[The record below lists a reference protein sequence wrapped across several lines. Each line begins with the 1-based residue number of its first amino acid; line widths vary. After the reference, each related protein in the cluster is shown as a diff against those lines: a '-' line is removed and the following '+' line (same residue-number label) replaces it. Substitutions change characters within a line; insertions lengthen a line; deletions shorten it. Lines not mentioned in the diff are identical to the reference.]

1 MGNLGDQIIPK
12 AVAAAIGAVAGY
24 LFGGLTMLINLL
36 LVLVVVDWL
45 TGWTAAWMRGEL
57 RSRVG
62 FNGIVRKVALFAVVA
77 IAHLIDGVLGD
88 MHMFRD
94 AVVFFYLANELLSV
108 VENLGKMGVPMPP
121 IIRDAVHIFE
131 SKTKVE
137 PNPQLIPE
145 AQPEIVKQEI
155 AAEEAAAV
163 DPEDN
168 KTA

>member
-1 MGNLGDQIIPK
+1 MGEQIIK
-12 AVAAAIGAVAGY
+12 GAAAAVGAVVGY
-24 LFGGLTMLINLL
+24 LFGGLSMLINLL
-36 LVLVVVDWL
+36 LLLVAVDWA
-45 TGWTAAWMRGEL
+45 TGWAAAWMRGEL
-57 RSRVG
+57 KSRVG
-62 FNGIVRKVALFAVVA
+62 FNGIIRKVAIFAVVA

-88 MHMFRD
+88 LHMFRD
-94 AVVFFYLANELLSV
+94 AVIFFYLANELLSV

-137 PNPQLIPE
+137 PNPMLIPE
-145 AQPEIVKQEI
+145 AQPEIIKQEI
-155 AAEEAAAV
+155 AAEEAAA

>member
-1 MGNLGDQIIPK
+1 MGNLGDQILK
-12 AVAAAIGAVAGY
+12 WTAAAAGAVVGY
-24 LFGGLTMLINLL
+24 LFGGLSMLINLL
-36 LVLVVVDWL
+36 LFLVAIDWA
-45 TGWTAAWMRGEL
+45 TGWAAAWMRGEL
-57 RSRVG
+57 KSRVG
-62 FNGIVRKVALFAVVA
+62 FNGIIRKVAIFAVVA

-88 MHMFRD
+88 LHMFRD

-137 PNPQLIPE
+137 PNPMLIPE

-155 AAEEAAAV
+155 AAEEAAVA